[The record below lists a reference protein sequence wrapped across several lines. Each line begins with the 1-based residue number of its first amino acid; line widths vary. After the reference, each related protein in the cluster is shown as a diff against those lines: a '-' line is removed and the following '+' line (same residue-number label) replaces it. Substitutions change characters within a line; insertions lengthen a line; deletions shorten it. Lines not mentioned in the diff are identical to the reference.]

1 MRRKK
6 TAYTHTDA
14 KVSPHIH
21 EIFYYHPS
29 KKCYFLDRNAVYH
42 INCCCCSYYKFRLKC
57 LANLFDWGKESLRK
71 GSRTKTT
78 TTTTRIIWYRW
89 TTTKCSRP
97 INNKKT
103 NKINPKKKMKK
114 SKFSLTDNFLSIDG
128 IGLGKIAIIP
138 ARCCQI
144 NADRIFVTVF
154 HVPHFVG
161 HFVIFPCVPS
171 LYLLD

>member
-1 MRRKK
+1 MGEGILEKRVAHK
-6 TAYTHTDA
+6 
-14 KVSPHIH
+14 
-21 EIFYYHPS
+21 
-29 KKCYFLDRNAVYH
+29 N
-42 INCCCCSYYKFRLKC
+42 N
-57 LANLFDWGKESLRK
+57 NN
-71 GSRTKTT
+71 
-78 TTTTRIIWYRW
+78 
-89 TTTKCSRP
+89 
-97 INNKKT
+97 NNKNYMIPLNNNKNAAAQSTTNTKT

-161 HFVIFPCVPS
+161 HFVIFPCVCP
-171 LYLLD
+171 LYIYWTNFK